1 MTLQERMEFCTICE
15 NRKTDINIGLTCKL
29 TNEKPKFEE
38 KCESFKKDIIEA
50 ERKFKQRLDAAGN
63 SRSQDGSLKPERNIT
78 YGRVLTVIGLF
89 ILFLISMVLGGIM
102 IFTGIS
108 FIIRGIQQKKI
119 IKQNYL
125 LNEKT
130 SS

>member
-15 NRKTDINIGLTCKL
+15 NRKTNINIGLTCGL
-29 TNEKPKFEE
+29 TNEKPEFVE
-38 KCESFKKDIIEA
+38 KCKSFKKDIIEA

-63 SRSQDGSLKPERNIT
+63 SRSENGSLKPKRNFI
-78 YGRVLTVIGLF
+78 YGTGLTTIGLF
-89 ILFLISMVLGGIM
+89 VFLLSMILGGI
-102 IFTGIS
+102 IIASGIS

-119 IKQNYL
+119 IKENNL
-125 LNEKT
+125 LNEKI

>member
-15 NRKTDINIGLTCKL
+15 NRKTNINIGLTCGL
-29 TNEKPKFEE
+29 TDEKPKFEK

-63 SRSQDGSLKPERNIT
+63 SRSQDGSLKPKRNFI
-78 YGRVLTVIGLF
+78 YGTVLTIIGLF
-89 ILFLISMVLGGIM
+89 IFLLSMIIGGLI
-102 IFTGIS
+102 IASGVS

-119 IKQNYL
+119 IKENNL
-125 LNEKT
+125 LNEKI